1 MKLSIITVNLNNA
14 AGLEKTAESIV
25 SQTFNDFEWIVIDGG
40 STDGSV
46 DVIRKYADRIT
57 YWVSE
62 KDSGIYNAM
71 NKGVKVA
78 KGEYLQFLNS
88 GDWLADDKVLEDVF
102 IDESKDAILYG
113 DANCVK
119 GSEIV
124 KINYHEDQISLCY
137 FFESSFCHQAS
148 FIPRPLLLNYP
159 YNENLKLASD
169 WEFFLKMMLDCYPFK
184 HIHRIVCNFDYE
196 GISSIT
202 ENKDLI
208 IKERLI
214 IRDRIV
220 PACVQFDYST
230 GKVGELISLRRKYPF
245 YGKLITASVVFM
257 NWLDK
262 FFSNHSMK

>member
-46 DVIRKYADRIT
+46 DVIRKYADHIA

-71 NKGVKVA
+71 NKGVKVV

-88 GDWLADDKVLEDVF
+88 GDWLADNKVLEDVF
-102 IDESKDAILYG
+102 NDNPKDMILYG
-113 DANCVK
+113 DAIYVK
-119 GSEIV
+119 GSAIV
-124 KINYHEDQISLCY
+124 KKACFEDQISLCHY
-137 FFESSFCHQAS
+137 FESSLCHQAS
-148 FIPRPLLLNYP
+148 FIPRTLLLKYP
-159 YNENLKLASD
+159 YNESLKIASD

-184 HIHRIVCNFDYE
+184 HIHRVVCNFDYE
-196 GISSIT
+196 GISSIPM
-202 ENKDLI
+202 NINLNN
-208 IKERLI
+208 KERLI
-214 IRDRIV
+214 IRDKIV
-220 PACVQFDYST
+220 PDCVQYDYSN

-245 YGKLITASVVFM
+245 YGKLITASILFM
-257 NWLDK
+257 KRIDSVLQK
-262 FFSNHSMK
+262 FHQ